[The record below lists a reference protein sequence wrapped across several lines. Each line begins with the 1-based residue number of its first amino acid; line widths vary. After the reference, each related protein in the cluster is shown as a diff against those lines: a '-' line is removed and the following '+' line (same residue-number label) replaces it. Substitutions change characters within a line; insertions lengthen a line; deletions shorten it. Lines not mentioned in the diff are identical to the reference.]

1 MMAEEVVI
9 NKEQGWK
16 ILKSGEEQFSVEGW
30 RILKYSNFYS
40 CFEDYWF
47 DTHNISISQRF
58 KLTKKYSRKIC
69 QLCCSLMFL
78 YTVAECDAILDK
90 FAWRDIKGKCLS

>member
-1 MMAEEVVI
+1 MMMAEEVVI

-16 ILKSGEEQFSVEGW
+16 IFKSGEEQFSREGW

-47 DTHNISISQRF
+47 DIHSISRSQRF
-58 KLTKKYSRKIC
+58 KLTKIQLKNISVVLQFDVFIYSGRMRC
-69 QLCCSLMFL
+69 NN
-78 YTVAECDAILDK
+78 
-90 FAWRDIKGKCLS
+90 G